1 MHCHDLCVVQI
12 GRTAEARTIAERLA
26 SKQHSDGSL
35 LGSQTSITNSRGQ
48 PLDVEATSVAIIAW
62 LHDDRFINPVRKA
75 MEWLVRTASIAVT
88 EEDSNARH
96 GAPCDSHVL
105 ISFPRLPQVDNCKNG
120 LFGTTQGTVLA
131 LKAII
136 AYDVK
141 SSRPKAAGSLVLELD
156 GEEVDRVAFTE
167 HSEGALAFSAS
178 KVQCTAVQQTCRS
191 CHTGETVSVVAFI
204 AMYCRWSWRSSPRQ
218 RTVSTS
224 EWSRLL

>member
-1 MHCHDLCVVQI
+1 MLNYYPLLCGCTPPHLSSVICPDVV
-12 GRTAEARTIAERLA
+12 GRGRSSRLA
-26 SKQHSDGSL
+26 NAALYGYAQY
-35 LGSQTSITNSRGQ
+35 
-48 PLDVEATSVAIIAW
+48 VADAV
-62 LHDDRFINPVRKA
+62 H
-75 MEWLVRTASIAVT
+75 LV
-88 EEDSNARH
+88 
-96 GAPCDSHVL
+96 
-105 ISFPRLPQVDNCKNG
+105 
-120 LFGTTQGTVLA
+120 GTVLA